1 MKRTDY
7 GSIAAQY
14 DANVARHRI
23 PKDAALADRLATATG
38 QLEALDV
45 ACGTG
50 NYLAAQRAA
59 FGDAVRFRGVD
70 ASQAMLDRAAAK
82 VPGVELVVG
91 RAESLPYPD
100 ASFDYVTSRF
110 AFHHFED
117 KTRAL
122 AEFRRVLRPKG
133 VATIFNADALHM
145 PGWWTFQFFPESSLE
160 DEERYWSSR
169 LLQHRLEELG
179 FDVTVRV
186 EITMRR
192 RAIAELL
199 ADAERRDGSE
209 LAILDTASYE
219 RGLARMR
226 SALAHDPAATI
237 ADELAL
243 VEARATLR

>member
-7 GSIAAQY
+7 GTIAAQY

-38 QLEALDV
+38 PIDALDV

-50 NYLAAQRAA
+50 NYLAVQRAA

-70 ASQAMLDRAAAK
+70 ASQAMLDLAASK
-82 VPGVELVVG
+82 VPGVELVVA
-91 RAESLPYPD
+91 RAESLPYAD

-122 AEFRRVLRPKG
+122 SEMRRVLRPRG
-133 VATIFNADALHM
+133 VVTIVNADVEHM
-145 PGWWTFQFFPESSLE
+145 PACWTFQFFPESALE
-160 DEERYWSSR
+160 DEERFWSSR
-169 LLQHRLEELG
+169 LLRHRLEEIG

-192 RAIAELL
+192 TAIAELL

-209 LAILDTASYE
+209 LAIIDQNAYE

-226 SALAHDPAATI
+226 SALQHDPAATI
-237 ADELAL
+237 VDEWAL